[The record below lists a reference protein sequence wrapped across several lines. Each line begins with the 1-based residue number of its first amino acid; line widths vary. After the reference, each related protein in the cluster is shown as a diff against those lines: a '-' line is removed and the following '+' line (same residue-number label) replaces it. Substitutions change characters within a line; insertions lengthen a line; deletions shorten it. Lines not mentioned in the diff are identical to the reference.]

1 MFTEEIYNYIKRR
14 NDIFANDPNL
24 QLPKDVHELTRN
36 EFQEA
41 WWKIYY
47 HLMKYDGGQWFRDN
61 LETFD
66 KDQLTIHALA
76 PNGGPLLLHISMFM
90 NSIKNLGNEEQ
101 KKKFLPL
108 A

>member
-1 MFTEEIYNYIKRR
+1 
-14 NDIFANDPNL
+14 
-24 QLPKDVHELTRN
+24 LPKDVHELTRH

-66 KDQLTIHALA
+66 KD
-76 PNGGPLLLHISMFM
+76 
-90 NSIKNLGNEEQ
+90 
-101 KKKFLPL
+101 
-108 A
+108 